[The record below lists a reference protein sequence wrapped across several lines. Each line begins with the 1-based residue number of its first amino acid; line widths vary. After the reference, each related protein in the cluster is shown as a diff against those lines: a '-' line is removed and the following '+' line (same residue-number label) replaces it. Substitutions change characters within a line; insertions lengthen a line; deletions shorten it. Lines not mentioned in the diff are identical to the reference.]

1 MKLPASLR
9 ALEHRNFRLFL
20 MGQGTSQ
27 IGSWI
32 QLVATSWL
40 VFSLSGSTLMLGLAA
55 FTLQIP
61 LLVITPFAGVWI
73 DRLDVRR
80 VLYVTNTM
88 AICQALVMLAILL
101 FGQIEAWHL
110 VLGNLVLGL
119 GNAFD
124 APARQALCCP
134 AAMSCPMPLH

>member
-80 VLYVTNTM
+80 
-88 AICQALVMLAILL
+88 
-101 FGQIEAWHL
+101 
-110 VLGNLVLGL
+110 
-119 GNAFD
+119 D
-124 APARQALCCP
+124 
-134 AAMSCPMPLH
+134 